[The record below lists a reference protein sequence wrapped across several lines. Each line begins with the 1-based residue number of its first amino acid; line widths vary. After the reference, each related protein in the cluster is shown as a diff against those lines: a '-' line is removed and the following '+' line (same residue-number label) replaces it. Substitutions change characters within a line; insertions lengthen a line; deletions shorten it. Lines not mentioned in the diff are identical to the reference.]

1 MPNQQNTSPGVGA
14 IRSRGSVTAF
24 EDRLGLN
31 IPYEWWPAAATLKGL
46 EAAGFG
52 WVQVAA
58 PPVGMLA
65 DPRHGVRHA
74 AALRQALE
82 VTSLNVVVHG
92 PTNLQLGNA
101 LHYRA
106 FESLLEYA
114 YAIGASHVVYHALDF
129 ARRGVESTEEER
141 ALCRLGRSA
150 ESLRITVCLENL
162 CPTYPG
168 RSTVCHDPLSV
179 RDLVRR
185 LDSRAYG
192 MLLDIGHAH
201 VVAGSMG
208 VETAALI
215 EPVLETVTLFHVHDN
230 LGARLG
236 GEGGPMIDPLQLDL
250 HLPPGG
256 GNVPWDQ
263 IRVAL
268 LGHDAPLLM
277 EIHPAHRS
285 APSGLWEAATSVIG
299 GIATQAAQAALNAPA
314 SRAEAAS
321 TSPDGPRSAPAQ
333 GAERVS

>member
-14 IRSRGSVTAF
+14 IRSRGSVTAL
-24 EDRLGLN
+24 EGRLGLN

-74 AALRQALE
+74 TALRQALG

-114 YAIGASHVVYHALDF
+114 HNVGARHLVYHALDF
-129 ARRGVESTEEER
+129 ARRGVESTEEEH
-141 ALCRLGRSA
+141 ALRRLARSA
-150 ESLRITVCLENL
+150 ESLGLTVCLENL
-162 CPTYPG
+162 CPVYPG

-185 LDSRAYG
+185 LDTPAYG
-192 MLLDIGHAH
+192 MLLDVGHAN
-201 VVAGSMG
+201 VVAGYMG
-208 VETAALI
+208 VETATLI
-215 EPVLETVTLFHVHDN
+215 EPVLETVKLFHVHDN

-256 GNVPWDQ
+256 GTVPWDQ

-268 LGHDAPLLM
+268 MSHDAPLMM

-299 GIATQAAQAALNAPA
+299 GIATQAVHPALTAPA
-314 SRAEAAS
+314 SIAEAESASSDGRRSAPMRGAEAA
-321 TSPDGPRSAPAQ
+321 
-333 GAERVS
+333 

>member
-14 IRSRGSVTAF
+14 IRSQGSFTAL
-24 EDRLGLN
+24 ESRLGLN
-31 IPYEWWPAAATLKGL
+31 IPYEWWPAAATLKAL

-74 AALRQALE
+74 AALRKALE
-82 VTSLNVVVHG
+82 VTSLKVVVHG
-92 PTNLQLGNA
+92 PTNLQLGNV
-101 LHYRA
+101 LHDRA
-106 FESLLEYA
+106 FESLLEYSHHV
-114 YAIGASHVVYHALDF
+114 GATHVVYHALDF
-129 ARRGVESTEEER
+129 ARRGTGSSDEER
-141 ALCRLGRSA
+141 ALQRLAGA
-150 ESLRITVCLENL
+150 VEALELTICLENL

-168 RSTVCHDPLSV
+168 RSNVCHDPLSV

-185 LDSRAYG
+185 LDTPAFG
-192 MLLDIGHAH
+192 MLLDVGHAN
-201 VVAGSMG
+201 VVAGYMG

-215 EPVLETVTLFHVHDN
+215 EPILEHVQLFHVHDN
-230 LGARLG
+230 LGARLS

-268 LGHDAPLLM
+268 MDHHAPLMM

-285 APSGLWEAATSVIG
+285 APSGLWAAATSVIG
-299 GIATQAAQAALNAPA
+299 GIATQAVQPALSAPA
-314 SRAEAAS
+314 PVAGAASVSRDGHRSAPRTGAEAA
-321 TSPDGPRSAPAQ
+321 
-333 GAERVS
+333 

>member
-1 MPNQQNTSPGVGA
+1 MPNQQNTSLRVGA
-14 IRSRGSVTAF
+14 IRSRGSVTAL
-24 EDRLGLN
+24 EGRLGLN

-74 AALRQALE
+74 SALRQALE

-92 PTNLQLGNA
+92 PTNLQLGSA
-101 LHYRA
+101 IHYRA
-106 FESLLEYA
+106 FESLIEYA
-114 YAIGASHVVYHALDF
+114 HNVGARHLVYHALDF
-129 ARRGVESTEEER
+129 PRRGLESTEEEH
-141 ALCRLGRSA
+141 ALRRLARSA
-150 ESLRITVCLENL
+150 EALGLTICLENL
-162 CPTYPG
+162 CPVYPG

-185 LDSRAYG
+185 LDTPAYG
-192 MLLDIGHAH
+192 MLLDVGHAN
-201 VVAGSMG
+201 VVAGYMG
-208 VETAALI
+208 VETATLI
-215 EPVLETVTLFHVHDN
+215 EPVLETGKLFHVHDN

-256 GNVPWDQ
+256 GTVPWDQ

-268 LGHDAPLLM
+268 MGHDAPLMM

-299 GIATQAAQAALNAPA
+299 GIATKAVHRAQGVGT
-314 SRAEAAS
+314 AS
-321 TSPDGPRSAPAQ
+321 TLTI
-333 GAERVS
+333 